1 MPYRLEVTRSLTE
14 VSMPLLR
21 ATLFAS
27 LLLGLAPGA
36 LAQEGKGN
44 AVNNI
49 ATEMLRPGLTG
60 KERLGPK
67 WSDEQRIDNCH
78 VPFDK
83 RGRKSRPDGCPN
95 TPSS

>member
-1 MPYRLEVTRSLTE
+1 MS
-14 VSMPLLR
+14 LLR
-21 ATLFAS
+21 ASLLAS
-27 LLLGLAPGA
+27 LLLCLAPGVF
-36 LAQEGKGN
+36 AQDRKDN
-44 AVNNI
+44 ATSDI
-49 ATEMLRPGLTG
+49 TTHAPGPGLTG

-83 RGRKSRPDGCPN
+83 RGSKPRSDNCAN

>member
-1 MPYRLEVTRSLTE
+1 MS
-14 VSMPLLR
+14 LLR
-21 ATLFAS
+21 APLFAA
-27 LLLGLAPGA
+27 LLLGLAPSA
-36 LAQEGKGN
+36 LALDGKGN
-44 AVNNI
+44 AANNI
-49 ATEMLRPGLTG
+49 TTEMSGPGLTG

-83 RGRKSRPDGCPN
+83 RGRKPRPDNCPS

>member
-1 MPYRLEVTRSLTE
+1 MS
-14 VSMPLLR
+14 LLR
-21 ATLFAS
+21 ASLFAS

-36 LAQEGKGN
+36 LSQERKAN
-44 AVNNI
+44 AVNDI
-49 ATEMLRPGLTG
+49 TTEMPRPGLTG

-83 RGRKSRPDGCPN
+83 RGRKSRPDNCPN
-95 TPSS
+95 VPSS

>member
-1 MPYRLEVTRSLTE
+1 MLALRT
-14 VSMPLLR
+14 PLL
-21 ATLFAS
+21 ALLFLS
-27 LLLGLAPGA
+27 FSPVA
-36 LAQEGKGN
+36 LAQDRKGN

>member
-1 MPYRLEVTRSLTE
+1 M
-14 VSMPLLR
+14 SMLR
-21 ATLFAS
+21 ASLFAA

-36 LAQEGKGN
+36 LAQDGKAN
-44 AVNNI
+44 AANNI
-49 ATEMLRPGLTG
+49 ATEMPGPGLTG

-83 RGRKSRPDGCPN
+83 RGRKTRPDNCPN
-95 TPSS
+95 APSS